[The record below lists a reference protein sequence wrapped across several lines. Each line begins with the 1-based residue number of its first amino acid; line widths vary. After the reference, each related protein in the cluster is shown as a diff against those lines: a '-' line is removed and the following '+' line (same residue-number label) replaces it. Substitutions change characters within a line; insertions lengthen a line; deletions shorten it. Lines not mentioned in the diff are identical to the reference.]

1 MASMSARLGGVA
13 KGLLA
18 AKAIGSAS
26 FFHQGRARKRFP
38 LTLWRL
44 PLQSVAREPRFKR
57 REKEAGMADK
67 LSDAERS
74 AALSDLSGWREA
86 EGRDALVKDFTFKSF
101 VEAFGF
107 MTRVALHAEKL
118 NHHPEWSNVYNKV
131 SILLTTHDADGL
143 TELDVKLAKK
153 IEREAAR

>member
-1 MASMSARLGGVA
+1 
-13 KGLLA
+13 
-18 AKAIGSAS
+18 
-26 FFHQGRARKRFP
+26 
-38 LTLWRL
+38 
-44 PLQSVAREPRFKR
+44 
-57 REKEAGMADK
+57 MADK

-86 EGRDALVKDFTFKSF
+86 EDRDALVKDFTFKSF